1 MTVKNYNVLHVHD
14 IQTHA
19 DALAAQ
25 HTAGARR
32 RIELK
37 EKNALKQTTL
47 FKLHVQNSK
56 TETKTIQN
64 VVWID

>member
-1 MTVKNYNVLHVHD
+1 MYFMYMTFRLT
-14 IQTHA
+14 QTP
-19 DALAAQ
+19 LQ
-25 HTAGARR
+25 LVAGARR
-32 RIELK
+32 RIQLK